1 MGDAWA
7 DVPSDRGSIPLSSTL
22 KPLGTE
28 FLAQPKTP
36 SPMVYHELKGDN
48 IMVIL
53 RLCLATALPVIVSVV
68 LARINLYLSEQQKE
82 ISYKTWQIIVGAI
95 FGCVAMISTE
105 ISIHLGNAMINVRDA
120 APICAGLFFGA
131 PAGVIAGLIGGVGR
145 YFAVYWGA
153 AYYTRLACSIATI
166 VAGILSGFL
175 RKYLFENSK
184 PIWYH
189 GAAATTILEIFHMM
203 LIFLTNSSDVNTA
216 FTYVQLCTIPMVVFN
231 TLSVTITAL
240 LLSPYGNEKQNNK
253 TGRIKLAENF
263 SRWLSVCVVVSC
275 LAATGLSWRLQTS
288 LSLNNTIEQ
297 LNLNIQDVK
306 DDINAASDK
315 NLLRTTESITR
326 ALSNLDS
333 PSFDDIARLCKQY
346 NVAEINI
353 VNSEGIIVLSSNLS
367 FKGYNMASGSQSA
380 EFLVL
385 LDGKTNEYVQEYG
398 PISSDE
404 TMFRKYAGVVLED
417 GGFVQVAY
425 DGKRLQE
432 DISGQL
438 VGITKNRRIGED
450 GCIIIADKN
459 YIILSDRH
467 SNDNV
472 THTLEDIG
480 INVETLLD
488 ENSQQLDY
496 SLSRI
501 HDEPSI
507 YTYDAA
513 EGYYIIGVMPQAEAL
528 FSREV
533 SSYITF
539 FMQTV
544 IYGILFILISFLIKH
559 LIGDNLE
566 KINQSL
572 KQITEGDLDVIVNVR
587 NNAEFVVLSDSI
599 NATVVTLKHYIDEAS
614 EKMEQEL
621 KLAKDIQYSSLP
633 NVFPAYPNRKEF
645 DIYALMDTAKEVGG
659 DFYDFYMLGD
669 KHLAFLIADVSGK
682 GIPAALFMMRA
693 KTVIKSLAEA
703 GNPVNDVFTLSNK
716 KLCENNDAE
725 MFVTGWMGILNLE
738 TGIIE
743 YANAGHNPPLVR
755 KKNGNFEY
763 LKTRPGFVLGGME
776 GVRYKKNEFQ
786 LEPGDEI
793 FLYTDGVTEA
803 TNKYDAL
810 YSEERL
816 QNFMN
821 SIRNAD
827 CETLCR
833 MIRSDI
839 DRFVGTAPQFDDI
852 TMLSLKYKGGPEY
865 EKNHN

>member
-1 MGDAWA
+1 M
-7 DVPSDRGSIPLSSTL
+7 
-22 KPLGTE
+22 
-28 FLAQPKTP
+28 
-36 SPMVYHELKGDN
+36 
-48 IMVIL
+48 
-53 RLCLATALPVIVSVV
+53 
-68 LARINLYLSEQQKE
+68 
-82 ISYKTWQIIVGAI
+82 
-95 FGCVAMISTE
+95 
-105 ISIHLGNAMINVRDA
+105 
-120 APICAGLFFGA
+120 
-131 PAGVIAGLIGGVGR
+131 
-145 YFAVYWGA
+145 
-153 AYYTRLACSIATI
+153 
-166 VAGILSGFL
+166 
-175 RKYLFENSK
+175 
-184 PIWYH
+184 
-189 GAAATTILEIFHMM
+189 
-203 LIFLTNSSDVNTA
+203 
-216 FTYVQLCTIPMVVFN
+216 
-231 TLSVTITAL
+231 
-240 LLSPYGNEKQNNK
+240 
-253 TGRIKLAENF
+253 
-263 SRWLSVCVVVSC
+263 
-275 LAATGLSWRLQTS
+275 
-288 LSLNNTIEQ
+288 
-297 LNLNIQDVK
+297 NIQDVK

-803 TNKYDAL
+803 TDKYDAL

-852 TMLSLKYKGGPEY
+852 TMLSLQYKGGPEY

>member
-1 MGDAWA
+1 
-7 DVPSDRGSIPLSSTL
+7 
-22 KPLGTE
+22 
-28 FLAQPKTP
+28 
-36 SPMVYHELKGDN
+36 MVY
-48 IMVIL
+48 
-53 RLCLATALPVIVSVV
+53 R
-68 LARINLYLSEQQKE
+68 
-82 ISYKTWQIIVGAI
+82 
-95 FGCVAMISTE
+95 
-105 ISIHLGNAMINVRDA
+105 
-120 APICAGLFFGA
+120 
-131 PAGVIAGLIGGVGR
+131 
-145 YFAVYWGA
+145 
-153 AYYTRLACSIATI
+153 
-166 VAGILSGFL
+166 
-175 RKYLFENSK
+175 
-184 PIWYH
+184 
-189 GAAATTILEIFHMM
+189 
-203 LIFLTNSSDVNTA
+203 
-216 FTYVQLCTIPMVVFN
+216 
-231 TLSVTITAL
+231 
-240 LLSPYGNEKQNNK
+240 
-253 TGRIKLAENF
+253 
-263 SRWLSVCVVVSC
+263 
-275 LAATGLSWRLQTS
+275 
-288 LSLNNTIEQ
+288 LNN
-297 LNLNIQDVK
+297 L
-306 DDINAASDK
+306 A
-315 NLLRTTESITR
+315 
-326 ALSNLDS
+326 S
-333 PSFDDIARLCKQY
+333 PSFDDIARFCKQY

-353 VNSEGIIVLSSNLS
+353 VNSKGIIVLSSNLS
-367 FKGYNMASGSQSA
+367 FEGYNMASGSQSA

-385 LDGKTNEYVQEYG
+385 LDGKTKEYVQEYG

-404 TMFRKYAGVVLED
+404 TMFRKYAGVVLD
-417 GGFVQVAY
+417 NGGFVQVAY

-432 DISGQL
+432 DINRQL

-467 SNDNV
+467 SNDNDDA
-472 THTLEDIG
+472 HTLEDIG

-488 ENSQQLDY
+488 EDSQELDY
-496 SLSRI
+496 FLTII
-501 HDEPSI
+501 HDQPCI
-507 YTYDAA
+507 YTYDDA
-513 EGYYIIGVMPQAEAL
+513 EGYYIIGVMPQSEAL
-528 FSREV
+528 FSRDV

-544 IYGILFILISFLIKH
+544 IYGILFILVSFLIKH

-572 KQITEGDLDVIVNVR
+572 EQITEGDLDVVVNVR
-587 NNAEFVVLSDSI
+587 NNAEFVILSDSI

-659 DFYDFYMLGD
+659 DFYDFYLLGD

-693 KTVIKSLAEA
+693 KTVIKSLTEA

-738 TGIIE
+738 TGLIE

-763 LKTRPGFVLGGME
+763 LKSRPGFVLGGME
-776 GVRYKKNEFQ
+776 GVRYKKNELQ

-803 TNKYDAL
+803 TDKYETL

-827 CETLCR
+827 SETLCR

-839 DRFVGTAPQFDDI
+839 NRFVGTAPQFDDI
-852 TMLSLKYKGGPEY
+852 TMLSLQYKGGPDN

>member
-1 MGDAWA
+1 MA
-7 DVPSDRGSIPLSSTL
+7 
-22 KPLGTE
+22 
-28 FLAQPKTP
+28 
-36 SPMVYHELKGDN
+36 
-48 IMVIL
+48 IL
-53 RLCLATALPVIVSVV
+53 RLCLATALPIIVSVV
-68 LARINLYLSEQQKE
+68 LARINLHLSEQKKE
-82 ISYKTWQIIVGAI
+82 ISYKTWQIIVGVI

-105 ISIHLGNAMINVRDA
+105 ISIHLGDAMINVRDA

-131 PAGVIAGLIGGVGR
+131 PAGIIAGLIGGIGR
-145 YFAVYWGA
+145 FVSVYWGA

-189 GAAATTILEIFHMM
+189 GAAATAILEIFHMM

-263 SRWLSVCVVVSC
+263 SRWLSICVVVSC
-275 LAATGLSWRLQTS
+275 LAATALSWRLQNS

-315 NLLRTTESITR
+315 NLLRTTESIAR
-326 ALSNLDS
+326 ALNNLDS
-333 PSFDDIARLCKQY
+333 PSFDDISKFCKQY

-353 VNSEGIIVLSSNLS
+353 INSEGIIVLSSNLS
-367 FKGYNMASGSQSA
+367 FEGYNMASGSQSA

-385 LDGKTNEYVQEYG
+385 LDGKTKEYVQEYG
-398 PISSDE
+398 PISSDK

-488 ENSQQLDY
+488 ENSQKLDY

-513 EGYYIIGVMPQAEAL
+513 EGYYIIGVIPQAEAL
-528 FSREV
+528 FSRDV

-544 IYGILFILISFLIKH
+544 IYGILFILISFLIKR

-572 KQITEGDLDVIVNVR
+572 KQITEGDLDVVVNVR
-587 NNAEFVVLSDSI
+587 NNAEFVILSDSI

-645 DIYALMDTAKEVGG
+645 DIYSLMDTAKEVGG
-659 DFYDFYMLGD
+659 DFYDFYLLGD

-776 GVRYKKNEFQ
+776 GIRYKKNEFQ

-803 TNKYDAL
+803 TDKYEAL

-827 CETLCR
+827 CEILCR

-852 TMLSLKYKGGPEY
+852 TMLSLQYKGGPEY

>member
-1 MGDAWA
+1 M
-7 DVPSDRGSIPLSSTL
+7 
-22 KPLGTE
+22 
-28 FLAQPKTP
+28 
-36 SPMVYHELKGDN
+36 
-48 IMVIL
+48 
-53 RLCLATALPVIVSVV
+53 
-68 LARINLYLSEQQKE
+68 
-82 ISYKTWQIIVGAI
+82 
-95 FGCVAMISTE
+95 
-105 ISIHLGNAMINVRDA
+105 
-120 APICAGLFFGA
+120 
-131 PAGVIAGLIGGVGR
+131 
-145 YFAVYWGA
+145 
-153 AYYTRLACSIATI
+153 
-166 VAGILSGFL
+166 
-175 RKYLFENSK
+175 
-184 PIWYH
+184 
-189 GAAATTILEIFHMM
+189 
-203 LIFLTNSSDVNTA
+203 
-216 FTYVQLCTIPMVVFN
+216 
-231 TLSVTITAL
+231 
-240 LLSPYGNEKQNNK
+240 LSPYGNEKQNNK

-315 NLLRTTESITR
+315 NLLRTTESIAR

-533 SSYITF
+533 SSYITVSY
-539 FMQTV
+539 T
-544 IYGILFILISFLIKH
+544 H
-559 LIGDNLE
+559 L
-566 KINQSL
+566 
-572 KQITEGDLDVIVNVR
+572 
-587 NNAEFVVLSDSI
+587 
-599 NATVVTLKHYIDEAS
+599 TLPTKA
-614 EKMEQEL
+614 
-621 KLAKDIQYSSLP
+621 
-633 NVFPAYPNRKEF
+633 
-645 DIYALMDTAKEVGG
+645 
-659 DFYDFYMLGD
+659 
-669 KHLAFLIADVSGK
+669 
-682 GIPAALFMMRA
+682 
-693 KTVIKSLAEA
+693 
-703 GNPVNDVFTLSNK
+703 
-716 KLCENNDAE
+716 
-725 MFVTGWMGILNLE
+725 
-738 TGIIE
+738 
-743 YANAGHNPPLVR
+743 
-755 KKNGNFEY
+755 
-763 LKTRPGFVLGGME
+763 
-776 GVRYKKNEFQ
+776 
-786 LEPGDEI
+786 
-793 FLYTDGVTEA
+793 
-803 TNKYDAL
+803 
-810 YSEERL
+810 
-816 QNFMN
+816 
-821 SIRNAD
+821 
-827 CETLCR
+827 
-833 MIRSDI
+833 
-839 DRFVGTAPQFDDI
+839 
-852 TMLSLKYKGGPEY
+852 
-865 EKNHN
+865 

>member
-1 MGDAWA
+1 
-7 DVPSDRGSIPLSSTL
+7 
-22 KPLGTE
+22 
-28 FLAQPKTP
+28 
-36 SPMVYHELKGDN
+36 
-48 IMVIL
+48 
-53 RLCLATALPVIVSVV
+53 
-68 LARINLYLSEQQKE
+68 
-82 ISYKTWQIIVGAI
+82 
-95 FGCVAMISTE
+95 
-105 ISIHLGNAMINVRDA
+105 
-120 APICAGLFFGA
+120 
-131 PAGVIAGLIGGVGR
+131 
-145 YFAVYWGA
+145 
-153 AYYTRLACSIATI
+153 
-166 VAGILSGFL
+166 
-175 RKYLFENSK
+175 
-184 PIWYH
+184 
-189 GAAATTILEIFHMM
+189 
-203 LIFLTNSSDVNTA
+203 
-216 FTYVQLCTIPMVVFN
+216 
-231 TLSVTITAL
+231 
-240 LLSPYGNEKQNNK
+240 
-253 TGRIKLAENF
+253 
-263 SRWLSVCVVVSC
+263 
-275 LAATGLSWRLQTS
+275 TGLSWRLQTS

-315 NLLRTTESITR
+315 NLLRTTESIAR

-803 TNKYDAL
+803 TDKYDAL